1 MNAHEN
7 ATRYM
12 YTGMQ
17 KSKEDRHRNTET
29 ADIICAERPCEVR
42 SYAGRKAESLYRELY
57 GVYEKSDRWNPEE
70 MAAVDYGEPGTDY
83 YTERYA
89 YNHRGQLTCVMPDGV
104 TGTLCALHLVQILHK
119 L

>member
-1 MNAHEN
+1 
-7 ATRYM
+7 
-12 YTGMQ
+12 
-17 KSKEDRHRNTET
+17 
-29 ADIICAERPCEVR
+29 
-42 SYAGRKAESLYRELY
+42 
-57 GVYEKSDRWNPEE
+57 
-70 MAAVDYGEPGTDY
+70 MAAVDYGDPGTDY